1 MKIKLIFYL
10 FAFGFVAAKSDQ
22 KRRRP
27 VIDTSAQDS
36 NGNYVD
42 QIALDSVNYESHAQI
57 VDPSDNY
64 PASFFTGNL
73 QPLKKTSKKQPTEQ
87 KVQYVTPQTY
97 SAPPKIKENY
107 PSYVEFS
114 HLNRTTESRRPT
126 TSRQKQKVQADY
138 ADYNFYFP
146 DSKRLNTKTPA
157 KASTSQNNFD
167 KFYQPQT
174 AGAVV
179 RKEVNKN
186 GDELTYHYYYPSE
199 ESTQIEQQKPSIP
212 SSTNS
217 PTFSTS
223 SNFSPSSNFNPS
235 SSYSPSTTF
244 SPVTTFNP
252 SSTRTPLLKQP
263 TKKKLH
269 SSSFSHTIEHTST
282 DPYQY
287 PPVLQRPNEYE
298 LKGSDAPQQSF
309 YPTFENPKNYKSQS
323 TLTPSTTSPVKMLKP
338 TKKNNYYLPSSTMSA
353 STTGKPMKIRR
364 PSTEYQKYSLPPS
377 VSTTMAPHYSTTTR
391 APELYKYSTA
401 SPISSTT
408 LNDFYFKPSTQV
420 TPTISSS
427 SSDLFSEG
435 SNERTV
441 VIKPKVQYNSENYE
455 QQPTTVREK
464 IVYKFVDPQEYYD
477 FESNKTDS
485 EVIYT
490 PPNASYESET
500 AKAPEYYRALNT
512 STQADMDFYN
522 SFHKNYNYQYFTE
535 QDAGKIVDDGEEK
548 IDRHSTESDGM
559 DVMDDRQ
566 RASKKNMVFTIA
578 SEPRYPQSSMI
589 PVNVQDHEMPPPMP
603 SESDSDLDAEASKNQ
618 QYFVLYSVDD
628 DNRRER
634 KQKKKGKP
642 EQDVVYHHHLHQHE
656 GDKEYEDGDFQQF
669 DSEFDSEFDSD
680 LVNSDNVRIVDPNV
694 RGGRP
699 LEFTKD
705 DYLRHIKQ
713 AVVQYMKNYPGQ
725 KDSSASSSTS
735 RVKSHKYQELN
746 QDHMRPTKASIPTA
760 LLSSTAGYKS
770 TLGPQQYKQMASLK
784 LPKNVY
790 TADKLKDAIDDMQ
803 ESPHV
808 DLTIKKSKVKPFDL
822 SAIDVGQTYQHVTQF
837 DHSAALKNVEEFD
850 QSHAMAGNNNKQ
862 KLHFSQQTYHDINNL
877 GHNNQKQKVSDD
889 NDSDN
894 TYKGY
899 VLQNNKYGT
908 KLVSNQNQNT
918 FSSMNYDANKLPRI
932 VSQNNDD
939 DEDENK
945 VDDTID
951 APIQIINGIPVAN
964 PYNIDLNTLKYMLG
978 GLAQAEVNDQV
989 RDLDESS
996 SQKFNSNWKAFSPV
1010 GSFTSNNPIYQVY
1023 GQQQQQQQ
1031 KANENQQQ
1039 KPKKNQSNSNKQQ
1052 QQQQQQQQSQ
1062 QQQYQHK
1069 FPLVGTLMNLNKSKQ
1084 NQQQNQQ
1091 QNKQRNNNNN
1101 NNNNNQHHQIKN
1113 AINIHDYSN
1122 WNQINKK
1129 QRIEPQPAQSQN
1141 VFVVRPMIRNKH
1153 ARDDNKPTI
1162 TRFREPARDMRPP
1175 PPLKSKPPHQQIML
1189 ARLN

>member
-1 MKIKLIFYL
+1 MQINKKVDSE
-10 FAFGFVAAKSDQ
+10 ASFVAAKSDQ

-27 VIDTSAQDS
+27 VIDTDAQDS
-36 NGNYVD
+36 DGNYVD
-42 QIALDSVNYESHAQI
+42 QIALDSVNYESQAQSVI
-57 VDPSDNY
+57 DPSDNY
-64 PASFFTGNL
+64 PASNL
-73 QPLKKTSKKQPTEQ
+73 QSLKKTSKNQPTEL
-87 KVQYVTPQTY
+87 KFQYVTAQSY

-107 PSYVEFS
+107 SSYVDVS
-114 HLNRTTESRRPT
+114 HLNRTTQSRRPII
-126 TSRQKQKVQADY
+126 SRQKQKVQTDY
-138 ADYNFYFP
+138 SDYNFYFP

-157 KASTSQNNFD
+157 KASTTQNNFD
-167 KFYQPQT
+167 KFYQPQ
-174 AGAVV
+174 AADAVV
-179 RKEVNKN
+179 RKEVSKN

-212 SSTNS
+212 SSTS
-217 PTFSTS
+217 SSTFSSS
-223 SNFSPSSNFNPS
+223 SNFSPSNFNPS
-235 SSYSPSTTF
+235 SSFSPSTTY
-244 SPVTTFNP
+244 SSVTTFSP
-252 SSTRTPLLKQP
+252 SSTRAPLNKQP
-263 TKKKLH
+263 TKKNIH
-269 SSSFSHTIEHTST
+269 SASFQHTIEHTST

-309 YPTFENPKNYKSQS
+309 YPTFENSKIYKSQS
-323 TLTPSTTSPVKMLKP
+323 TLTPSTSSPVKMLKP
-338 TKKNNYYLPSSTMSA
+338 TKKNNYYLPSSTISP
-353 STTGKPMKIRR
+353 STTAKPMKIRR
-364 PSTEYQKYSLPPS
+364 PSTETQYQKYSLPPS
-377 VSTTMAPHYSTTTR
+377 ISTTMASHYSTTTR

-408 LNDFYFKPSTQV
+408 LNNFYIKPSTQV

-427 SSDLFSEG
+427 ASDLFSDG

-441 VIKPKVQYNSENYE
+441 VIKPKVQYNSDNYE
-455 QQPTTVREK
+455 QQPTVREK

-477 FESNKTDS
+477 FEANKTDS
-485 EVIYT
+485 EIIYT
-490 PPNASYESET
+490 PSMATYESET
-500 AKAPEYYRALNT
+500 AKSPEYYRELNT

-522 SFHKNYNYQYFTE
+522 SFHKNYNYEYFTE
-535 QDAGKIVDDGEEK
+535 QDAGRMPDDGEEK
-548 IDRHSTESDGM
+548 IDRHSMESNP
-559 DVMDDRQ
+559 MDDRQ
-566 RASKKNMVFTIA
+566 RASKKNMMFTIA
-578 SEPRYPQSSMI
+578 SEPRFPQSSMI
-589 PVNVQDHEMPPPMP
+589 PYNVQEHEVPPPM
-603 SESDSDLDAEASKNQ
+603 ESDNENDLAAEASKNTD

-628 DNRRER
+628 DNRRGR

-642 EQDVVYHHHLHQHE
+642 EQEVVYHHHTHQHE
-656 GDKEYEDGDFQQF
+656 GDNQYEDGDFQQF

-713 AVVQYMKNYPGQ
+713 AVVQYMKNYPIQ
-725 KDSSASSSTS
+725 KDSSVSSSNT
-735 RVKSHKYQELN
+735 RVKTQKYQESN
-746 QDHMRPTKASIPTA
+746 QDHLRPTKASIPAA

-770 TLGPQQYKQMASLK
+770 TLGPQQYKQMSSLK

-808 DLTIKKSKVKPFDL
+808 DLTLKKSKVKPFDL

-850 QSHAMAGNNNKQ
+850 QSHALAGNNNKQ

-889 NDSDN
+889 NDNDN

-899 VLQNNKYGT
+899 VLPTNKYGT

-918 FSSMNYDANKLPRI
+918 YSSMNYDSSKLPRI

-939 DEDENK
+939 DDDENK

-978 GLAQAEVNDQV
+978 GIAQAEVNDQI

-996 SQKFNSNWKAFSPV
+996 SQKFTSNWKAFSTD

-1023 GQQQQQQQ
+1023 GQQQ
-1031 KANENQQQ
+1031 KGNENPPQ
-1039 KPKKNQSNSNKQQ
+1039 KSKKTQSNSNKQQ
-1052 QQQQQQQQSQ
+1052 QQQQNQQLLQQNHLQQQNQN
-1062 QQQYQHK
+1062 K

-1084 NQQQNQQ
+1084 TQQQS
-1091 QNKQRNNNNN
+1091 KQRNSNRNNNNN
-1101 NNNNNQHHQIKN
+1101 DNNNQHHQIKN

-1129 QRIEPQPAQSQN
+1129 QRIEPQTAQSQN
-1141 VFVVRPMIRNKH
+1141 VFVVRPMIRNKQ
-1153 ARDDNKPTI
+1153 ARDDKKSTI

-1175 PPLKSKPPHQQIML
+1175 PPLKSNPSHQQIVL
-1189 ARLN
+1189 ARIK